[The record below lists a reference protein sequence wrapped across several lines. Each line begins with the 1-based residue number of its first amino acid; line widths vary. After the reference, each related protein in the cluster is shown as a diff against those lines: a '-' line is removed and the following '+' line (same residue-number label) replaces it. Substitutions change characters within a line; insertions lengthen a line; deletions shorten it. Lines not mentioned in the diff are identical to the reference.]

1 MGRGFGARLACLLC
15 LGFLLS
21 GCQPLYGGKPE
32 RLKTPEAKKKPKDK
46 EELATSI
53 KYVDDCSANFRDD
66 PKRVFRDKQGSNTL
80 VQAGDDSLS
89 QAMKLT
95 DPAAQADSIKVS
107 IDKYRNAL
115 QKDPYNADATLKLAL
130 AYDRV
135 YRKGCA
141 LKLLA
146 RIATLEGHPNFR
158 VDAKRAA
165 DQVADSGE
173 WFKGYRKE
181 AVAAV
186 GR

>member
-1 MGRGFGARLACLLC
+1 MGRGSSALALTCLL
-15 LGFLLS
+15 LGS
-21 GCQPLYGGKPE
+21 AGCQQLYGSKPE
-32 RLKTPEAKKKPKDK
+32 KLKTPDKKKHPAEPPGTVDN
-46 EELATSI
+46 I

-66 PKRVFRDKQGSNTL
+66 PKRVFRDKAGSNLL
-80 VQAGDDSLS
+80 VQAGDDSLVQS
-89 QAMKLT
+89 NKIT
-95 DPAAQADSIKVS
+95 DPAAQAESIRVT

-146 RIATLEGHPNFR
+146 RIATLESHPSFR
-158 VDAKRAA
+158 TDAKRAA
-165 DQVADSGE
+165 DQVADSAE

>member
-1 MGRGFGARLACLLC
+1 MGRGLGTLVVACLLV
-15 LGFLLS
+15 GS
-21 GCQPLYGGKPE
+21 VGCQQLYGGKPE
-32 RLKTPEAKKKPKDK
+32 RLRSPGDKKKRPA
-46 EELATSI
+46 EAAGPETTV

-66 PKRVFRDKQGSNTL
+66 PKRVFRDKSGSATL

-89 QAMKLT
+89 QALKLS
-95 DPAAQADSIKVS
+95 DPAAQAESIRVS

-146 RIATLEGHPNFR
+146 RIATLEGHPSFR
-158 VDAKRAA
+158 TDAKRAA
-165 DQVADSGE
+165 DQVNDSSE

-181 AVAAV
+181 AIAAV

>member
-1 MGRGFGARLACLLC
+1 MGRGLGAFALACLL
-15 LGFLLS
+15 LGS
-21 GCQPLYGGKPE
+21 AGCQQLYGGKPE
-32 RLKTPEAKKKPKDK
+32 RLKTPDKKKRPP
-46 EELATSI
+46 EPVGATENV
-53 KYVDDCSANFRDD
+53 KYVEDCSANFRDD
-66 PKRVFRDKQGSNTL
+66 PKRVFRDKAGSNLL
-80 VQAGDDSLS
+80 VQAGDDS
-89 QAMKLT
+89 QAQANKVT
-95 DPAAQADSIKVS
+95 DPAAQAETIRVS

-146 RIATLEGHPNFR
+146 RIATLESHPSFR
-158 VDAKRAA
+158 TDAKRAA
-165 DQVADSGE
+165 DQVADSAE